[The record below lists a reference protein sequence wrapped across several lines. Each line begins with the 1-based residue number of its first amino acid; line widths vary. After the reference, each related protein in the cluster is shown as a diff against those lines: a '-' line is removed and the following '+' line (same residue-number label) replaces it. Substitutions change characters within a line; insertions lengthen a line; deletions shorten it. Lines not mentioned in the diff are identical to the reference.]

1 MVETQPITP
10 FLWFNSQADEAAKF
24 YVSIFKNSRIVR
36 TSYYLEGSPGTPG
49 TVMTVQFI
57 LDGVEFVALNGGT
70 EFTFSPATS
79 FFVSCQT
86 QEEIDRL
93 WRELS
98 AGGQEI
104 QCGWLTDKFG
114 VTWQIVPAALL
125 DMLGSADRA
134 AAQRTFTAMMGMKK
148 FDMGALQ
155 RAYDGA

>member
-1 MVETQPITP
+1 MQPITP
-10 FLWFNSQADEAAKF
+10 FLWFNGQAEEAAKF
-24 YVSIFKNSRIVR
+24 YVSIFKNSRVVK
-36 TSYYLEGSPGTPG
+36 TNYYLEGSPGIPG

-57 LDGVEFVALNGGT
+57 LDGVKFVALNGGT

-86 QEEIDRL
+86 QEEVDRL

-125 DMLGSADRA
+125 DMLGSADRT
-134 AAQRTFTAMMGMKK
+134 AAQRAFTAMMGMTK
-148 FDMGALQ
+148 FDMAALQ
-155 RAYDGA
+155 RAYDGK